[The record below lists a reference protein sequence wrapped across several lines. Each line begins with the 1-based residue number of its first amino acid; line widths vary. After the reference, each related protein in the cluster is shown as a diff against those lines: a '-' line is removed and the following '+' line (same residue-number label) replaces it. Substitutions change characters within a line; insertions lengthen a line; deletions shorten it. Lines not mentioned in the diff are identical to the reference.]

1 MYRKV
6 KNITEFRSLLLA
18 SPSSQ
23 NLWIK
28 GSCEKS
34 VCDLQKVVESPSSS
48 QHSTVRPKR
57 VNRERVE
64 SGRMSFLRAIN
75 TTTKIPLTLDL
86 LIPRTKRNALE
97 RLLQF

>member
-1 MYRKV
+1 MYRKA

-23 NLWIK
+23 NLWIE

-64 SGRMSFLRAIN
+64 SGRMSFFEDDQHHSKN
-75 TTTKIPLTLDL
+75 P
-86 LIPRTKRNALE
+86 PHFRTNHN
-97 RLLQF
+97 